1 MPDHHPTRGVTGTHT
16 QEGRPHGF
24 SSLTPFLALENPA
37 GALKFYQEVFG
48 ARVVGVT
55 EMPFEGKNII
65 VHAELAFAQ
74 GRLQLGAPN
83 AAFHLVP
90 PPGGGDAC
98 YSMGVYVLDVDATVE
113 AAVARGATL
122 REPPV
127 HFVSGDRYAS
137 LLDPFG
143 VRWSVMTRVE
153 DLSEAESQG
162 RVDAWARS
170 AGA

>member
-1 MPDHHPTRGVTGTHT
+1 MSDHPPTRGITGVHTH
-16 QEGRPHGF
+16 EGRPHGF
-24 SSLTPFLALENPA
+24 SSLTPFLALEDPA
-37 GALKFYQEVFG
+37 GALLFYQQVFG

-55 EMPFEGKNII
+55 EMPLDGKTII
-65 VHAELAFAQ
+65 VHAELVFAQ

-83 AAFHLVP
+83 ALYQLVGP
-90 PPGGGDAC
+90 PTGGQVC
-98 YSMGVYVLDVDATVE
+98 YSLGLYVLDVDATVE

-122 REPPV
+122 REPPT

-137 LLDPFG
+137 LVDPFG

-153 DLSEAESQG
+153 DLSEAESQA

>member
-1 MPDHHPTRGVTGTHT
+1 MADPLPTRGVTGAHT
-16 QEGRPHGF
+16 LEGRPLGF
-24 SSLTPFLALENPA
+24 TSLTPFLALEDPA
-37 GALKFYQEVFG
+37 GALQFYQEVFG

-55 EMPFEGKNII
+55 EMPFEGKTIV

-83 AAFHLVP
+83 PLFHLVP
-90 PPGGGDAC
+90 PPGGGEAC
-98 YSMGVYVLDVDATVE
+98 YSLGVYVADVDAVVE

-122 REPPV
+122 REPPAP
-127 HFVSGDRYAS
+127 FVSGDRYAS

-170 AGA
+170 VGA